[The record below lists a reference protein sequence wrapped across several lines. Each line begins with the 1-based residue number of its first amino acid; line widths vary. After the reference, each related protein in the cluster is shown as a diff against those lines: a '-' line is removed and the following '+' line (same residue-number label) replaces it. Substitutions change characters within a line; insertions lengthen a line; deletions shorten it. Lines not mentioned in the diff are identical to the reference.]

1 VEYSTTTLGRGR
13 KPAVLLAPAFTFFVP
28 GRVIV
33 TNWTRMASWSRVA
46 MPTVLSL
53 SRLTLV
59 ATIALWAHAWKPM
72 DLFQVEAWV
81 SLAGLC
87 FDIPRRN
94 RHRLDDGARPR
105 ELRARRNMQ

>member
-1 VEYSTTTLGRGR
+1 MTVRPPVEYSTTTLGRGR

-59 ATIALWAHAWKPM
+59 ATIALWAHAWHPISEEIGM
-72 DLFQVEAWV
+72 
-81 SLAGLC
+81 GL
-87 FDIPRRN
+87 
-94 RHRLDDGARPR
+94 GALPLLGLQIFRDPVVR
-105 ELRARRNMQ
+105 QSQFRVKR